1 MKDKDKKRGK
11 KRKIGA
17 AVIIYIALY

>member
-11 KRKIGA
+11 KGKIGA
-17 AVIIYIALY
+17 AVIIYIVLY